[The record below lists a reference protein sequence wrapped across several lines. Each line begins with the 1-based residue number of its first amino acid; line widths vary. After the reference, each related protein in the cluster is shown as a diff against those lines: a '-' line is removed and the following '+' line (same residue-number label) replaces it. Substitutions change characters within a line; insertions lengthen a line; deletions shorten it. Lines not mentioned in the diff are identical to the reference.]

1 MSREFIPVCTNEEAR
16 DYFKNK
22 GLTYDD
28 IKEGDVG
35 VLMILLE
42 QEYRKS
48 NTAGETSV
56 NTMHLSKRVDIKRK
70 PNGSIIS
77 CFLYTNSHYFTQ
89 RECISFNRDGFIG
102 FAGWADDGN
111 TNPIK
116 RAFMRWCDA
125 LAEGKRDADIDVKEA
140 IEEVTT

>member
-1 MSREFIPVCTNEEAR
+1 MRIEPVCTNEEAR
-16 DYFKNK
+16 AYFKDK

-28 IKEGDVG
+28 IKEGDIG
-35 VLMILLE
+35 ALMILLG
-42 QEYRKS
+42 QEYKKS
-48 NTAGETSV
+48 NASGETST
-56 NTMHLSKRVDIKRK
+56 NTMHLSRKVDAKYK
-70 PNGSIIS
+70 SNGSIIA
-77 CFLYTNSHYFTQ
+77 CFLYTNSHYFTR

-125 LAEGKRDADIDVKEA
+125 LAEGKRGV
-140 IEEVTT
+140 V